1 MAYYR
6 WIFIKIKWKNQP
18 FLKNFSLYF
27 SHLPPKASER
37 KKPGSKAPRGSNFNF
52 FSGRDLIFSFP
63 LLNYNSGYI

>member
-1 MAYYR
+1 MDFY
-6 WIFIKIKWKNQP
+6 KNQMEKTD
-18 FLKNFSLYF
+18 FFEKFSLYF

-37 KKPGSKAPRGSNFNF
+37 KKPGSKAPRGSNFHF